1 MADPTGDVTL
11 LLRQLSAGARE
22 VDAELFRIVYQELR
36 RLAGHYM
43 RSELQGHTLQPTALV
58 HEAYAA
64 IVGGQS
70 LEIKDRAHFM
80 ALASRAMRRVLVDHA
95 RARASQKRDH
105 QKVALHG
112 IEPGEPSKIVEIL
125 AVNEALD
132 ELSADEPLQARIV
145 ELRYFGGMSVEET
158 AAALQISA
166 RSVKRKWSVARLW
179 LYDRLAGTS
188 P

>member
-1 MADPTGDVTL
+1 MPVRRLPNVGQGQA
-11 LLRQLSAGARE
+11 
-22 VDAELFRIVYQELR
+22 LR
-36 RLAGHYM
+36 RVEDRRLLTGAG
-43 RSELQGHTLQPTALV
+43 RSTCDVSFV

-112 IEPGEPSKIVEIL
+112 IEPGEPSKIVE
-125 AVNEALD
+125 
-132 ELSADEPLQARIV
+132 
-145 ELRYFGGMSVEET
+145 LRYFGGMSVEET